1 MITIY
6 QIHLTDAEIFE
17 INARGWDASP
27 RTTAYSQMSFSGHNK
42 WKAEYMPYFEATY
55 EVDTDDLD
63 EAFTETN
70 LWNQPHMLTRIR
82 RGRSSSVG
90 DIFVKD
96 GDCYIV
102 DSFGFT
108 NVGKYEGFK

>member
-6 QIHLTDAEIFE
+6 QIRLSNSDIDAV
-17 INARGWDASP
+17 NARGWEASLK
-27 RTTAYSQMSFSGHNK
+27 TDAYSQMRFSGARK
-42 WKAEYMPYFEATY
+42 WKNEYATHYEAVY

-63 EAFTETN
+63 FAFEATN
-70 LWNQPHMLTRIR
+70 LWESNTVKRLR
-82 RGRSSSVG
+82 RGSSSSVG

-96 GDCYIV
+96 GNCYIV

>member
-6 QIHLTDAEIFE
+6 QIRLSDADIMSV
-17 INARGWDASP
+17 NARGWDAVPKASA
-27 RTTAYSQMSFSGHNK
+27 RADMMLGARK
-42 WKAEYMPYFEATY
+42 WNEEFTKYYEPTY

-63 EAFTETN
+63 QAFESTN
-70 LWNQPHMLTRIR
+70 LWEDELVRRITR
-82 RGRSSSVG
+82 GSSSSVG

-102 DSFGFT
+102 DNFGFV
-108 NVGKYEGFK
+108 NIGKYELGV